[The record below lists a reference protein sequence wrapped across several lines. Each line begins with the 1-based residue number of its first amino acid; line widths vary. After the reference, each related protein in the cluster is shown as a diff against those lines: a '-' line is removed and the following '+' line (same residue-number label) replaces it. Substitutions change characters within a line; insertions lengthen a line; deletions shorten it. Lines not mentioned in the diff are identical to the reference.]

1 MLSRFEVTQQYSDA
15 GKGVGCLFVLFFS
28 VEKAS
33 QKVMEQKGMILGNP
47 GTEGEADPG
56 LTLAWGRPGI
66 TPGRGEPKG
75 PSPPCDFKWGH

>member
-1 MLSRFEVTQQYSDA
+1 M
-15 GKGVGCLFVLFFS
+15 GVEQVRSNSTVFRRWKRGGLFVLFFS

-47 GTEGEADPG
+47 GTEGEADSG
-56 LTLAWGRPGI
+56 LTLAWGRPGT